1 MAMVFFFSTWTSP
14 LFALKSRAA
23 PVAATPVPPMSLQGA
38 AGCRAPGTT
47 TAKANTAHLV
57 DVGKFMGDLAWIY
70 YIRLY

>member
-1 MAMVFFFSTWTSP
+1 
-14 LFALKSRAA
+14 
-23 PVAATPVPPMSLQGA
+23 MSLQGA

-70 YIRLY
+70 YIILYYIRLD